1 MTLLADVTLRVSNS
15 LGVATQAT
23 SLPSSSTSNAAGST
37 KAVKQEAEGGALAE
51 RRASDSDVVSLASD
65 DTPKAQATQEANPT
79 QTAAKSSDAQ
89 STLTRDSLEKAREAE
104 QKRLEK
110 VTTEINEKLNE
121 NLALRFEKDEGSG
134 ENVVQLIEKKTGDVV
149 RQFPPQAILDFREK
163 FKDFAG
169 LLFNQDA

>member
-1 MTLLADVTLRVSNS
+1 MTLLAEVTLRVPNGLS
-15 LGVATQAT
+15 VATQAT
-23 SLPSSSTSNAAGST
+23 SLPSSSTSNAAGSS
-37 KAVKQEAEGGALAE
+37 KAVKKEVEGGALAE

-65 DTPKAQATQEANPT
+65 DTPKAEATQEAKPNPF
-79 QTAAKSSDAQ
+79 AASSGEKQALSGDA
-89 STLTRDSLEKAREAE
+89 LEKARVAE
-104 QKRLEK
+104 EKRLEK
-110 VTTEINEKLNE
+110 ITDELNEKLNE
-121 NLALRFEKDEGSG
+121 NLSLRFGKDEGSG